1 MKNSISLFVFTISL
15 FLITNLA
22 KGQNLGLQF
31 DDLIT
36 KQYKPED
43 PGITALVY
51 KNGETLYRK
60 AFGMANLELGVK
72 MTPEHVFEL
81 GSITKQFTAVSILML
96 MEQGKLSLE
105 DEITKFLPDYP
116 TNGQRITVHH
126 LLNHTSGIKSYT
138 NMGDLISFARI
149 DRTPIEIIDY
159 FKNAPMD
166 FNPGEKWNYNNS
178 GYILLGFIIEKVSGK
193 SYADFIQEHIFE
205 PLGMK
210 NSFYGSKTK
219 LIPKRASGYQPSE
232 EGFRNADFI
241 SMTLPYAAGSLMSNV
256 DDMLRWHKAIQNNE
270 LIKESSKKLAF
281 TNTLLNDGKNTNYG
295 YGWQIDEIQD
305 LPSIEH
311 GGGIFGYVTH
321 GVYVPDENIYV
332 ILLTNRNGSS
342 PQEIAVKMA
351 ALAMGKPYP
360 DAESGI
366 ALSNEKLEKWVGNY
380 EFENEVI
387 RSITMKDGS
396 LFSRRDGSE
405 NLKLFPVS
413 ENRYYFDGGT
423 AFYDFSMKEGKKEVV
438 FNSRI
443 NKDIG
448 VETDKMPATEKNEI
462 AVDVSQLEEYVG
474 TYELSPQFK
483 ITVTVNDGKIYG
495 QATGQPQF
503 EMFAESKDTFFL
515 KVVAAQ
521 IIFSRDDDGEVAALT
536 LNQGGQSIKGIKN

>member
-22 KGQNLGLQF
+22 KGQNLALQF

-178 GYILLGFIIEKVSGK
+178 GYILLGFIIEKVSGQ
-193 SYADFIQEHIFE
+193 SYADFIQEHIYE

-256 DDMLRWHKAIQNNE
+256 DDMLRWHKAIHNNE

-281 TNTLLNDGKNTNYG
+281 TNTFLNNGKKTNYG

-321 GVYVPDENIYV
+321 GVYAPDENVYV

-366 ALSNEKLEKWVGNY
+366 ALPNEKLEKWVGNY

-387 RSITMKDGS
+387 RSITMKDGL

-413 ENRYYFDGGT
+413 ENRFYFDRGT

-448 VETDKMPATEKNEI
+448 VETDKMPVTEKNEI
-462 AVDVSQLEEYVG
+462 AVDASQLEEYVG
-474 TYELSPQFK
+474 VYELSSQFK

-521 IIFSRDDDGEVAALT
+521 IIFSRDDDGAVTALT
-536 LNQGGQSIKGIKN
+536 LNQGGQSLKGIKS